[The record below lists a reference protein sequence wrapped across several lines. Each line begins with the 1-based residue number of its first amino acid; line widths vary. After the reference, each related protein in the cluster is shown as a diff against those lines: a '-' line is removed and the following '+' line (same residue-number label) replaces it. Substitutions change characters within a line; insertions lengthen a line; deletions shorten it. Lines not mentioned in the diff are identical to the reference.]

1 MSVLSIRTK
10 IAFLALT
17 TLAACSSDDGVT
29 PPPGPA
35 PVASIVVT
43 PAEIYLPIGVAMD
56 LQVQLKA
63 ADGTILQGRT
73 ITYTS
78 GNGAVAA
85 INAAGRITGVA
96 EGITTITVRSEG
108 KQTVVPIVVAEVVPA
123 VANVIMSRVEMTLL
137 AGQSDVVQATPVD
150 AEGTILADAEVT
162 WSSSNPAVATVNANG
177 MITTHASGQAMV
189 HAYAGDKRG
198 TVTVNV
204 LPQAVAIH
212 TFNFLGIGGDATNRT
227 VKAIQLSKTEFTE
240 SWRVWRVVAGE
251 TRWNTNSE
259 SWAQSL
265 VLRQELVAS
274 VGGNTMRTVEQ
285 ETTIV
290 DAGSFTFRWPG
301 DFIDLASQ
309 RTGTTLTAR
318 MLDAATLRVRL
329 PLEGIGEVELDFVKR
344 N

>member
-10 IAFLALT
+10 LAVLAIS
-17 TLAACSSDDGVT
+17 TLAACSTDDGVT

-78 GNGAVAA
+78 GSAAVATVSPT
-85 INAAGRITGVA
+85 GRITGVA

-108 KQTVVPIVVAEVVPA
+108 KQTIVPIVVAEVVPA
-123 VANVIMSRVEMTLL
+123 VERIVMSRVEMTLL
-137 AGQSDVVQATPVD
+137 AGQADVVQATPVD
-150 AEGTILADAEVT
+150 AEGTILADVEIT
-162 WSSSNPAVATVNANG
+162 WSSSNPGVATVNTDG
-177 MITTHASGQAMV
+177 LITTHAAGQV
-189 HAYAGDKRG
+189 QIHAYGGDKRG

-204 LPQAVAIH
+204 LPQAVALH
-212 TFNFLGIGGDATNRT
+212 TFEYLGIGGDATNRT

-240 SWRVWRVVAGE
+240 SWRVWRVVGGE
-251 TRWNTNSE
+251 TRWNTSTE
-259 SWAQSL
+259 QWTQSL
-265 VLRQELVAS
+265 VLRQELVSS
-274 VGGNTMRTVEQ
+274 VAGNTMVQVEQ

-301 DFIDLASQ
+301 DFIDLAST
-309 RTGTTLTAR
+309 RTSTTLTAR
-318 MLDAATLRVRL
+318 MVGPDILRVRL
-329 PLEGIGEVELDFVKR
+329 PLDGIGEVELDFVKR

>member
-10 IAFLALT
+10 LAFLALST
-17 TLAACSSDDGVT
+17 VAACSTDDGVT

-35 PVASIVVT
+35 PVAQIVVT

-85 INAAGRITGVA
+85 INATGRITGVA

-108 KQTVVPIVVAEVVPA
+108 KQAVVPIVVAEVVPA
-123 VANVIMSRVEMTLL
+123 VANVVMARPTVQLL
-137 AGQSDVVQATPVD
+137 AGQSDALEAIPVD
-150 AEGTILADAEVT
+150 EEGTFLADVDVT
-162 WSSSNPAVATVNANG
+162 WSSSNPGIVAVDGNG
-177 MITTHASGQAMV
+177 RIRALAAGQANI
-189 HAYAGDKRG
+189 HAYAGTKYG
-198 TVTVNV
+198 TATVTVI
-204 LPQAVAIH
+204 PQAAVIH
-212 TFNFLGIGGDATNRT
+212 TFDYLGIGGDATNRT

-240 SWRVWRVVAGE
+240 SWRVWSVVAGE